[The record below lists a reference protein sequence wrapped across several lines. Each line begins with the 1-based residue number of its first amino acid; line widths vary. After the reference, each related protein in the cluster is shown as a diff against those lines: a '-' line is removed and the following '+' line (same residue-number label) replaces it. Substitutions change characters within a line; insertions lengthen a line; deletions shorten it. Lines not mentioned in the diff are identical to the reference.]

1 MVIANCQ
8 TIERICTTAGS
19 DLYRARRL
27 TDGMAVLLKLAPDT
41 PTRPSPLVL
50 SANTCCCNL

>member
-27 TDGMAVLLKLAPDT
+27 TDGMPVLLKFLAARQRGPV
-41 PTRPSPLVL
+41 RSF
-50 SANTCCCNL
+50 